1 MVDFSLENA
10 PSRHGAALANADS
23 GRPPDGSP
31 HVLVPTP
38 LERPGSP
45 LADTREQKKVKNSK
59 GSIVENPLWEDME
72 TMSHVEHQPTPKT
85 HVGIHGS
92 TNHDATE
99 TDTTQPGM
107 VNKSGT
113 KSYAN
118 SVMGNTGKQ
127 KQSTTTN
134 YLDNVVV
141 HDEDCIV
148 ERDGSF
154 PIVRFSERVHDQID
168 QCMRNVLVLCLLGRN
183 IGFKTLLS
191 RIQMLWKPVGT
202 RRRKLRVAN
211 DSTRSVNVQAPIAG
225 GSRFGVL
232 ETVEDDQEPM
242 VDVALPKR
250 NSLTQQGKVSI
261 TTSTSEAVGP
271 AHPIRHNPAY
281 LASNPEKRSKTMKT
295 KASGVTVVP
304 MVAGQPTKVFSH
316 KSGSSKTHAAVS
328 IVEKGHGASARP
340 GIRVNKQ
347 HVAVTKQTK
356 ATHPSLGLRGNNVNP
371 GSQVQP
377 AIQEWVQHVC
387 NKIVEICNQVGSTGT
402 KQRLLTLENE
412 NMLVSNSDSGADD
425 EDMTVSVEDDTEALH
440 ERALVQGHGRLLIL
454 AHIEELLRQNWL
466 VEFRSIHREGNS
478 IADTLA
484 KLVCLGDLNYTWF
497 VEPPAAVRHLLQKEF
512 PYGNTTNT

>member
-118 SVMGNTGKQ
+118 SVMGNT
-127 KQSTTTN
+127 
-134 YLDNVVV
+134 
-141 HDEDCIV
+141 
-148 ERDGSF
+148 
-154 PIVRFSERVHDQID
+154 
-168 QCMRNVLVLCLLGRN
+168 
-183 IGFKTLLS
+183 
-191 RIQMLWKPVGT
+191 GT

-440 ERALVQGHGRLLIL
+440 ERALVQ
-454 AHIEELLRQNWL
+454 
-466 VEFRSIHREGNS
+466 
-478 IADTLA
+478 
-484 KLVCLGDLNYTWF
+484 
-497 VEPPAAVRHLLQKEF
+497 
-512 PYGNTTNT
+512 